1 MIAWSL
7 AAVAGLLLVD
17 RAAVLT
23 MRPPSRGPLR
33 RAADLGLDAE
43 PLEFDSSGCTL
54 RGELIRPRRA
64 VRSSADGADRGGDET
79 EDLRPVAVLVH
90 GWTGTAGFML
100 QLAKPLVEAGY
111 PTIVFDIRSHG
122 RSDRAPAV
130 TIRHFRDDL
139 MRAVALAA
147 ELEPGRPRVVVGH
160 SLGGGA
166 AVLACAQGMNV
177 DGLVLV
183 AAPADLFEV
192 TARFYSDHR
201 LPGRMLTRL
210 FTPSWRLRAAESFR
224 NLNPETA
231 AARVTA
237 RVAIVQGAEDTRV
250 PPEQAH
256 RLARGLG
263 IEPLLLPGV
272 GHRDILGR
280 PELHEAVIR
289 FLDERSA

>member
-1 MIAWSL
+1 MMAWSL
-7 AAVAGLLLVD
+7 AALAGLLLVD

-23 MRPPSRGPLR
+23 MRPPSRGPIR

-64 VRSSADGADRGGDET
+64 AHSAADDSDRGGDGT
-79 EDLRPVAVLVH
+79 EDLRPVAILAH

-100 QLAKPLVEAGY
+100 QLARPLVDAGY
-111 PTIVFDIRSHG
+111 PTLVFDVRSHG
-122 RSDRAPAV
+122 RSDRVPAV

-139 MRAVALAA
+139 MRAAELAA
-147 ELEPGRPRVVVGH
+147 ELEPRRPRVVVGH

-166 AVLACAQGMNV
+166 AVLACARGMKV

-183 AAPADLFEV
+183 AAPADLFQV

-201 LPGRMLTRL
+201 LPGRLLTRL
-210 FTPSWRLRAAESFR
+210 FTPSWRLRAAEPFR
-224 NLNPETA
+224 NLNPESA
-231 AARVTA
+231 AARLTA
-237 RVAIVQGAEDTRV
+237 RVAIVQGADDTRV

-263 IEPLLLPGV
+263 IEPLILPGV

-289 FLDERSA
+289 FLRERSA